1 VIKLRRSIAIAA
13 SALFLL
19 PPSAKAQTR
28 SAAESLDGQWLTD
41 GYGGFIELQ
50 GDTLRRYEIT
60 TLSCIASPKA
70 SRQTGAINANE
81 TVFVDDDGV
90 TFRVS
95 PATSAET
102 RWLHEDGNVSN
113 ILLRRTNSRPEPC
126 GKSLSDTPLTNYQ
139 VFWETFAENY
149 PFFGLRHMDWVAVD
163 KKFRP
168 QVTLDTK
175 PEELFRIFSDMLDPL
190 HDAHTFIHAMSIQKR
205 FRAFRPPVDFMQEK
219 NAARIAEIIETKYVR
234 GGLRDFCNKQL
245 QFGLLRSSPQ
255 ASSTDSEGGGQTDG
269 IGYLRIRSFDDYS
282 NDREFMKQL
291 DTLEMALDD
300 IFKDSAKLSG
310 LVIDVRI
317 NGGGSDVFGIS
328 IASRLATHE
337 YLAYAK
343 VARNDIRN
351 PDHRTPPQRFIVH
364 VSQRPGFRGHVVLL
378 TSADSISAAET
389 FTMAVLDRDPHVVRV
404 GANTQGVFSDELAR
418 ELPNG
423 WTFGLPNEIYLTKD
437 GKAFD
442 GIGVPP
448 DIEVPIFS
456 TKDLTNG
463 RDSALDKALELLAQK
478 AGSGAPS
485 PQNCCNRESSL
496 SPNGSKQH
504 SARTQFALK
513 TKARIPGKG

>member
-1 VIKLRRSIAIAA
+1 VKLQGKAWLCAIILVAF
-13 SALFLL
+13 ALFLL
-19 PPSAKAQTR
+19 PSSASAQTR
-28 SAAESLDGQWLTD
+28 SAAESLDGQWITD

-60 TLSCIASPKA
+60 TLSCIALAKA
-70 SRQTGAINANE
+70 SSKTGAINANE
-81 TVFVDDDGV
+81 AVFADDDGV

-95 PATSAET
+95 PAASAET

-126 GKSLSDTPLTNYQ
+126 GKPLSDTPLTNYQ
-139 VFWETFAENY
+139 VFWETFAEHY
-149 PFFGLRHMDWVAVD
+149 PFFALRHMDWVAVD

-175 PEELFRIFSDMLDPL
+175 PEELFRIFNDMLDPL

-205 FRAFRPPVDFMQEK
+205 FRGRRPSADPMQEK
-219 NAARIAEIIETKYVR
+219 NAARITEIIETKYVR
-234 GGLRDFCNKQL
+234 GGLQDFCNKQL
-245 QFGLLRSSPQ
+245 QFGLLRSSPH
-255 ASSTDSEGGGQTDG
+255 ALSTDTEGGAQTDG
-269 IGYLRIRSFDDYS
+269 IGYLRIHSFDHYS
-282 NDREFMKQL
+282 NDLEFMKQL
-291 DTLEMALDD
+291 DTLELALDD
-300 IFKDSAKLSG
+300 IFKDSTRLTG

-343 VARNDIRN
+343 VTRNDIRD
-351 PDHRTPPQRFIVH
+351 PDHRTPPQPFIVH
-364 VSQRPGFRGHVVLL
+364 VSQRPGFRGPVVLL

-389 FTMAVLDRDPHVVRV
+389 FTMALLDRDPHVVRV
-404 GANTQGVFSDELAR
+404 GANTQGVFSDVLAR
-418 ELPNG
+418 TLPNG

-442 GIGVPP
+442 GIGVPT

-463 RDSALDKALELLAQK
+463 RDSVLDKALELLT
-478 AGSGAPS
+478 
-485 PQNCCNRESSL
+485 
-496 SPNGSKQH
+496 H
-504 SARTQFALK
+504 
-513 TKARIPGKG
+513 KAR